1 MSNGPNLYEVKCPN
15 CGAPLHMTG
24 ERITCNYCGSVIE
37 RPQPDASKESS
48 QPKRS
53 PQPQVVVIQSEYT
66 TTSTSQ
72 RKNGGCS
79 CLTNLLAVLVIL
91 GGVAGFTWFRFP
103 DLTDQLLTNFN
114 LAEVSTKL
122 VNSVSISQANRL
134 FLLPGGHDGPPDLV
148 TFAYPLSSGGNPVLV
163 YKEAF
168 SSTLRWQS
176 PQPIK
181 EWYAAKL
188 LASPTLIYT
197 NDETKLLAL
206 NRTDGKLAWQAP
218 LADKL
223 VSSCINCFV
232 LLGERVIALVQG
244 GTVQAFDAQSGQER
258 WRKRLNFEST
268 NRIETLGEHLLIF
281 DRTQDNRHNL
291 MLVTDPATGEVVNE
305 VTIPDCQGQGFDL
318 FNPMAFNQS
327 RPEIYFMAGNIIG
340 PACLQV
346 WNTQSWQMTRQ
357 VVFEGVA
364 LPSDFSNFVTGQA
377 KFGLID
383 QLLYFSGTQNKGGGD
398 ENIIIQVNPADGQW
412 TVAARSNEYE
422 LTALSV
428 AGDTLLVRATRD
440 RGTARDELW
449 GVDPTTAQPRWQY
462 VLQTQRWYKDPGSG
476 AAWDWQLTP
485 HGLAVLQI
493 LEEPDQLTLDMLDPQ
508 TGVSAGQNTIPLSDT
523 YLTDIAWSQNTVW
536 LAVRKIYAV
545 DLKSRSLISTWP

>member
-15 CGAPLHMTG
+15 CGAPLQMTS

-37 RPQPDASKESS
+37 QPKPDTSKESA

-53 PQPQVVVIQSEYT
+53 SQPQVVVIQSEYS
-66 TTSTSQ
+66 TTSTTQHKS
-72 RKNGGCS
+72 GGCA
-79 CLTNLLAVLVIL
+79 CLTNLLIVLVIL
-91 GGVAGFTWFRFP
+91 GGVAGFAWFRFS

-114 LAEVSTKL
+114 LAEVSSKL
-122 VNSVSISQANRL
+122 ANSVTISQVNRL
-134 FLLPGGHDGPPDLV
+134 FLLPSGHDGPPDLV
-148 TFAYPLSSGGNPVLV
+148 TFVYPISGENPVLA
-163 YKEAF
+163 YKTAL

-176 PQPIK
+176 PQPVK
-181 EWYAAKL
+181 EWYAAKV

-232 LLGERVIALVQG
+232 LLGERVIALIQG

-268 NRIETLGEHLLIF
+268 SRIETMGEHLLIF

-291 MLVTDPATGEVVNE
+291 MLVTDPNSGEVVNE
-305 VTIPDCQGQGFDL
+305 VTIPDCQGEGFDL
-318 FNPMAFNQS
+318 FNPMAFSQS
-327 RPEIYFMAGNIIG
+327 ELYFMAGDIIG
-340 PACLQV
+340 PACVQV
-346 WNTQSWQMTRQ
+346 WNSQNWQMTRQ
-357 VVFEGVA
+357 VAFEGIA
-364 LPSDFSNFVTGQA
+364 LPADFSSFTSEQSKLRLLGEM
-377 KFGLID
+377 
-383 QLLYFSGTQNKGGGD
+383 LYFSGTEKGSD
-398 ENIIIQVNPADGQW
+398 ENVIVRVNPAAGQW
-412 TVAARSNEYE
+412 TAVARSNEYE
-422 LTALSV
+422 LTALAV
-428 AGDTLLVRATRD
+428 TGDTLVVRARRD

-462 VLQTQRWYKDPGSG
+462 VLQAPRWYKDPGSG

-493 LEEPDQLTLDMLDPQ
+493 SADPDQLTLDMLDPQ

-523 YLTDIAWSQNTVW
+523 YLTDIGWGQDTVW
-536 LAVRKIYAV
+536 LAVRTIYAI
-545 DLKSRSLISTWP
+545 DLKSRSLTSTWP